1 MIIKSIE
8 LSHFRNYNKQVIAF
22 GEGINLLFGQ
32 NAQGKTNVLE
42 ALYIAATGKSHRSNN
57 YNDLIQ
63 YGQTGFEIKLEALID
78 QRPTDIVIKYAKEKG
93 RYAEI
98 NGIKRSKLSDILGTL
113 NMILF
118 SPETLDVVKGSPAE
132 RRKFID
138 VLLCQTNRQYLH
150 NLQQYNGIIKN
161 KSLALKKS
169 SGEQKYKDVIPVWNE
184 QLAQFGSRIAYTR
197 MKTIERLNQYMQH
210 EIHHISSGKELSQ
223 LIYKTFCPMDAS
235 FGPEDFEEA
244 LRQKLDKN
252 MAKEMALSQCLY
264 GTHRD
269 DFEIL
274 LNDMNSRQ
282 YCSQGQQRSLALALI
297 ISELLFVESIRGE
310 KPVLLLDDVMSE
322 LDTKRQEYLL
332 EGLYDVQTL
341 ITATDDVPYSGIKG
355 KAVTR
360 FFVENGCVSLKS

>member
-8 LSHFRNYNKQVIAF
+8 LSNFRNYTKQSIRF
-22 GEGINLLFGQ
+22 NDGINLLFGQ

-63 YGQTGFEIKLEALID
+63 YGHMGFEIKLEALID
-78 QRPTDIVIKYAKEKG
+78 QRQTDITIKYSKDKG
-93 RYAEI
+93 RHAEI
-98 NGIKRSKLSDILGTL
+98 NGIKRGRISDILGTL

-132 RRKFID
+132 RRKFLD

-150 NLQQYNGIIKN
+150 YLQQYNGIIKN

-169 SGEQKYKDVIPVWNE
+169 NGDQKFNDVIPVWNE
-184 QLAQFGSRIAYTR
+184 QLSHFGSKIAYIR
-197 MKTIERLNQYMQH
+197 MKTIEQLNQCMKE
-210 EIHHISSGKELSQ
+210 EIQRISNGKEKSE
-223 LIYKTFCPMDAS
+223 LIYKTNCTINATLEMDELENE
-235 FGPEDFEEA
+235 F
-244 LRQKLDKN
+244 RKKLEKN
-252 MAKEMALSQCLY
+252 MSKEVVLSQCLY

-274 LNDMNSRQ
+274 LNGMNSRQ
-282 YCSQGQQRSLALALI
+282 YCSQGQQRTLALALI
-297 ISELLFVESIRGE
+297 ISELLYVESIRGE

-322 LDTKRQEYLL
+322 LDASRQEYLID
-332 EGLYDVQTL
+332 GLYDVQTL
-341 ITATDDVPYSGIKG
+341 ITATDDVPYYGIKG
-355 KAVTR
+355 KKVTR
-360 FFVENGCVSLKS
+360 FLVENGSVALQS